1 MHKMALCLHPMVSE
15 YEVTSMMSHDEL
27 EKIREERE
35 VIETWRTYSRHVVAE
50 MLEACAICGTV
61 REKALMGRCRWCDD
75 VYICKDGTCAQ
86 KHQADLHPAVAF
98 WTW

>member
-1 MHKMALCLHPMVSE
+1 ML
-15 YEVTSMMSHDEL
+15 SHDEL

-35 VIETWRTYSRHVVAE
+35 VLDTWRKYSCHVVADL
-50 MLEACAICGTV
+50 LEVCTICGTV
-61 REKALMGRCRWCDD
+61 REKEKLVRCRWCND
-75 VYICKDGTCAQ
+75 VYICKDGTCGP

>member
-1 MHKMALCLHPMVSE
+1 MVSE